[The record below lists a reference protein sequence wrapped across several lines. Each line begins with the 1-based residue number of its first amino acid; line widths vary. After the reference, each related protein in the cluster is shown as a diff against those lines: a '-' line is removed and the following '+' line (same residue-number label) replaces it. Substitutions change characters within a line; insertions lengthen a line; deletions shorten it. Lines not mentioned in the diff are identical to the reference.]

1 MKILFTIFSALI
13 FIISCTPNHYT
24 AYMNINEKDLC
35 VNYLTAGKLNVN
47 KDPMAQAIITR
58 EIDCTKYVDLARFEL
73 EKKQQ
78 SDWDTSSSRK
88 KTVTCQQLGKF
99 LTCF

>member
-1 MKILFTIFSALI
+1 
-13 FIISCTPNHYT
+13 
-24 AYMNINEKDLC
+24 MNINEKDLC

-73 EKKQQ
+73 EKKTTIRLGHLIKQ
-78 SDWDTSSSRK
+78 K